1 MTEGLCASER
11 RMSILEYLVI
21 KKQSTRK
28 ELAVKFSVSLN
39 TISRD
44 IEYLSRCAPI
54 YTKSGNNGGVY
65 IMPGYKL
72 YCKRFTETEKCCLYR
87 AVEKAEFSDK
97 QILLGI
103 IYKFSI

>member
-54 YTKSGNNGGVY
+54 YT
-65 IMPGYKL
+65 
-72 YCKRFTETEKCCLYR
+72 TE
-87 AVEKAEFSDK
+87 VNFSATP
-97 QILLGI
+97 
-103 IYKFSI
+103 